1 MITATC
7 DLCGKKVEYHRD
19 LTELKECYQ
28 IDSIKET
35 CKSCN
40 KIADD
45 LLASIRKK
53 CEAKVEEEFRQE
65 LKKIKEKYK

>member
-7 DLCGKKVEYHRD
+7 DLCGKRVESHRE

-28 IDSIKET
+28 VASIIET
-35 CKSCN
+35 CKSCS

-45 LLASIRKK
+45 LLASIRDKQLSK
-53 CEAKVEEEFRQE
+53 IEEEFRQE

>member
-28 IDSIKET
+28 VDSIKET
-35 CKSCN
+35 CKSCS
-40 KIADD
+40 KISDD
-45 LLASIRKK
+45 LLTSIRDKQLSK
-53 CEAKVEEEFRQE
+53 IEEEFRQE